1 MTAKTKTIS
10 VKGRVQGV
18 GFRYFVLRNAKRLG
32 IRGFVKNM
40 PDRSV
45 YIEAQGQEENLNEL
59 IGLCWKGP
67 DRSRVDSVETNE
79 VVRKEWND
87 FYVE

>member
-1 MTAKTKTIS
+1 MTTKTKAIS

-18 GFRYFVLRNAKRLG
+18 GLRYFVLRNAQRLG
-32 IRGFVKNM
+32 IKGFVKNM

-67 DRSRVDSVETNE
+67 GRARVDSVETIE
-79 VVRKEWND
+79 VERDKWND